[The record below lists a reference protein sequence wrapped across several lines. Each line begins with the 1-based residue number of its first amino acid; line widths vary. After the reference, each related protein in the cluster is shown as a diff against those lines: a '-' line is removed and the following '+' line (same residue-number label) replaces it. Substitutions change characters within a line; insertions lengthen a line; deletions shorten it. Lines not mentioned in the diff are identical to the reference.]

1 MLKSLTLNYH
11 GKTKVENLCRLEV
24 LKHGKLKKVLQN
36 LLKNGRKDI
45 LNKLFQFH
53 MILHLREF

>member
-1 MLKSLTLNYH
+1 MLKSLILNYH
-11 GKTKVENLCRLEV
+11 GKTKEENLCRLEV

-45 LNKLFQFH
+45 LNKLFQSL
-53 MILHLREF
+53 MIHHRREF